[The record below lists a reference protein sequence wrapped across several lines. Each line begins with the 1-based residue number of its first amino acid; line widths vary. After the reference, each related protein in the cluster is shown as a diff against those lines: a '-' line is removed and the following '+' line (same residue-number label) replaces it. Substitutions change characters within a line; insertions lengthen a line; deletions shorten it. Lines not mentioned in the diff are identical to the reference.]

1 MEETSRR
8 KGNDVYPDE
17 WVRTQDLLKRKLV
30 AADDFTWKLTSCD
43 LDSGP
48 NEQLRYVGGT
58 DISFLKED
66 PSIACA
72 ALVILEIGTLKIV
85 HEEFDL
91 VRLDVPYIPGFLA
104 FREAPILLRILEKM
118 KADGNPFYPQLLMVD
133 GNGVLHPRGFGLA
146 CHIGVLANLPTI
158 GVGKNLH
165 HIDGLSREE
174 VRRKLEGPENSDNN
188 ILPLIGESG
197 KIWGAALRPG
207 PGSLK
212 PVYISIGHRVSLDSA
227 ITLVKMCSKFRVPEP
242 TRQADIRSKVFLQ
255 KHRGSPNFN
264 KLVI

>member
-8 KGNDVYPDE
+8 ESNDVFPDE

-30 AADDFTWKLTSCD
+30 AVDDFTWKLTCCD
-43 LDSGP
+43 LDSGT
-48 NEQLRYVGGT
+48 NERLRFVGGT

-104 FREAPILLRILEKM
+104 FREAPILSRILEKM

-158 GVGKNLH
+158 GVGKN
-165 HIDGLSREE
+165 
-174 VRRKLEGPENSDNN
+174 
-188 ILPLIGESG
+188 
-197 KIWGAALRPG
+197 ALRPG

-227 ITLVKMCSKFRVPEP
+227 ITLVKMCSKFRIPEP

-255 KHRGSPNFN
+255 KQRGSPNFN
-264 KLVI
+264 MLTTPI